1 MGKTYTAKNSLSI
14 SVASKFSKNLN
25 FLNLL
30 ARYGLLEN
38 FLIEVLKD
46 ENNKE
51 INLSMRREEALL
63 KDFKCKNKIDNS
75 RKMEEYC
82 KTHLISENDLEYF
95 IEKEEKSKNYCNKF
109 FAKDFATN
117 SFAQKN
123 IEDAVS
129 YSLLRVSEEGLAN
142 ELYLQLTEENANF
155 KQLISKYSEG
165 PEKNNNGIIGPSPI
179 TKNHPILIKKLRSAE
194 QGQFLKPF
202 KIENWWLIV
211 RLESFVPA
219 SVDGFIVENKSY
231 ELYQNWLLSEAAK
244 IRLSLK
250 NDMDEE
256 SYFYSGETSL

>member
-1 MGKTYTAKNSLSI
+1 MAMSL
-14 SVASKFSKNLN
+14 ASKFSKNFN

-51 INLSMRREEALL
+51 INLSMQRKEALL
-63 KDFKCKNKIDNS
+63 NDFKRKNKIDNS
-75 RKMEEYC
+75 RKMDEYC
-82 KTHLISENDLEYF
+82 KTHLLSEDDLKYF

-109 FAKDFATN
+109 FATDFATR
-117 SFAQKN
+117 SFPKKN
-123 IEDAVS
+123 IEDIVS

-142 ELYLQLTEENANF
+142 ELYLQLTEENANL

-165 PEKNNNGIIGPSPI
+165 PEKNTNGIIGPSPI
-179 TKNHPILIKKLRSAE
+179 NKNHPILIKQLRSAE

-211 RLESFVPA
+211 RLESLVPVR
-219 SVDGFIVENKSY
+219 VDGFIIENKNY

-256 SYFYSGETSL
+256 SYFYSGGESL